1 MHSVLAPVRHK
12 SLPLSQAHLPDQV
25 VQTSLT
31 FFYFQYLQTWLAGGF
46 AIRVYKGDTGSM
58 NEFAVKLRTL
68 GAFACISALLM
79 LLYVLHL
86 GLFKHRVDGAPTAV
100 AAHNNAAPVTTQKRV
115 DDHHHNAAMN
125 A

>member
-1 MHSVLAPVRHK
+1 MHLQSARALTVPIICARLTLYTPTLLHI
-12 SLPLSQAHLPDQV
+12 LHYH
-25 VQTSLT
+25 VQS
-31 FFYFQYLQTWLAGGF
+31 WLAGGF
-46 AIRVYKGDTGSM
+46 AVKVERGDSGSM

-68 GAFACISALLM
+68 GAFQIIQALLM

-86 GLFKHRVDGAPTAV
+86 GLFKHRTDGAPTAV